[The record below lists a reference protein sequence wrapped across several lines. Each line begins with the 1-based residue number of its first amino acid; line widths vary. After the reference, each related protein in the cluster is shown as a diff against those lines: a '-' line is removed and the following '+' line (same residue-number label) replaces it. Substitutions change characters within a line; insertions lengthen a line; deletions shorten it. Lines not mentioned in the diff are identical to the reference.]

1 MEVVKIEK
9 KYRLSR
15 YDLVKY
21 QIITELMFF
30 KKQHISDS
38 DLELL
43 TWLGLKGPVDLTNFC
58 NFVVKTENKD
68 IQPEEFAVKSQN
80 VRNKLSKLEKKGFVV
95 KSESYKKM
103 IEISPSIAVQ
113 RVGNILLDYKFLA
126 VETSQA

>member
-1 MEVVKIEK
+1 MEVTKIEK

-15 YDLVKY
+15 YELVKY
-21 QIITELMFF
+21 QLITDLLFF

-58 NFVVKTENKD
+58 NFIVKTTNKE

-80 VRNKLSKLEKKGFVV
+80 VRNKLSKLEKKGYVV
-95 KSESYKKM
+95 KSETYKKM
-103 IEISPSIAVQ
+103 IELSPTLAVQ
-113 RVGNILLDYKFLA
+113 RTGNILLDYKFLS
-126 VETSQA
+126 VEAS